1 MIYRIYRLTDESTIP
16 LFTGSN
22 SLRKLKMWPPKP
34 EDYEQ
39 IWEGY
44 NPGSDH
50 ITLLNWVYAKFNVAM
65 PMFFRTE
72 HHSLS
77 VGDIVSLTDREKTS
91 TYFCDSIGWT
101 ELPEFFKTV
110 SAAE

>member
-1 MIYRIYRLTDESTIP
+1 MIYRIYRLTDESPIP
-16 LFTGSN
+16 LFTGSK
-22 SLRKLKMWPPKP
+22 SLRKLKMWPPNP

-39 IWEGY
+39 IWEGF
-44 NPGSDH
+44 NPGFDH
-50 ITLLNWVYAKFNVAM
+50 LTALDWIYAKFNVYK
-65 PMFFRTE
+65 PMLFCTE

-77 VGDIVSLTDREKTS
+77 VGDIVSLTDSEKTR
-91 TYFCDSIGWT
+91 TYFCDSSSWT

>member
-1 MIYRIYRLTDESTIP
+1 MTYRIYRLTDENPIP

-22 SLRKLKMWPPKP
+22 SLRKLKKWPPKP

-39 IWEGY
+39 IWEGN

-50 ITLLNWVYAKFNVAM
+50 LTLLEWVYVKFNM
-65 PMFFRTE
+65 DKPMLFCTK

-77 VGDIVSLTDREKTS
+77 VGDIVSLTDREKTR
-91 TYFCDSIGWT
+91 TYFCDSFGWT